1 MNFFKKISFFWIT
14 IISLLLPGITVAIMR
29 CMLRV
34 TLERSDYYVE
44 TLADFDEFRELARK
58 DGITLDELF
67 YKLKENGAS
76 SVAISEDTLS
86 SLESEGK
93 ITVLT
98 SKEIRKLS
106 LEETFEIKL
115 PTDSN
120 TLGGLW
126 VHSDDDKLLD
136 RISQNL
142 SWKLSD
148 KALIRN
154 HKNLLLINKSDK
166 GIMNKVGL
174 GFSKEYFDLAEKY
187 GLGVVIRVFNYPG
200 LNAQNA
206 SKIIDSFPLPTT
218 VSALIFADEEM
229 FGMRGELNE
238 IIELFKNRSYRIGWI
253 EFDIQEGIK
262 NYLNKLTSKY
272 PFIRVHAITRKE
284 MDQVYT
290 PDRAIA
296 RWVRAVKDR
305 SIKMLYFNCF
315 LQDEKKYVPNFTEL
329 NLKYLND
336 TVNELKKSG
345 FKIASND
352 LERRNEPRRNAGKPS
367 FAESIIICVAL
378 ILGLAMLLKLS
389 FLPTMSDFS
398 SLIFVIFAVIFVYI
412 SPQGFPKVAGLIGAI
427 SYSCLGYLLATKA
440 IENNNHSFIFNSIRY
455 LILLI
460 VPSIIGGIL
469 IAGLYSSSDY
479 LLKFNQFHG
488 IKLAFL
494 IPLLFSFTWSLK
506 NFGGKILSLLQKP
519 MTIITALILVA
530 VVASLFLYII
540 RSDNTTLL
548 KPTALEDRGRT
559 FLENTLIA
567 RPRNKEFLVGY
578 PAALLFVML
587 LMRKELILLPVLSVF
602 IQMGQVSVVN
612 TFCHFHTPLEMTLL
626 RTVNGIWLGI
636 IIGLMLVLAWQFVHI
651 LMIYGQGKEKRLFL
665 VGYFGFGNLGDELLR
680 ETYTNKLEKEL
691 KDYKISVLIGKEI
704 PKDNSENINWIPRKN
719 FTSVIEE
726 IIKSEAL
733 IIPGGGVFQSVTS
746 NRSLFYYLLIIWLAK
761 KLGTKVILPAQGL
774 GPWKRRGIISKLL
787 HKKVGDEL
795 RNAEYLTVRDNESVE
810 KFKKITSPE
819 AYVELTTDLAFLNDK
834 FLRKKHKGKIEFMR
848 IYAVLRSSVKGSTK
862 IASNLIKLAADSE
875 NIELIPVAFQPGEDA
890 FVWRRAGW
898 KGDIK
903 NVESFERVFD
913 GADLVVSMRLHGCI
927 IATKLGIPWIGL
939 AYNPKVSSLADAIGW
954 NDYCK
959 IPDEADEDFFEKCI
973 NKLAYDYTKSSNK
986 LYDYAEKMRVLAEK
1000 DFHHSCEVITKD
1012 KK

>member
-154 HKNLLLINKSDK
+154 HKNLLLINKSDN

-174 GFSKEYFDLAEKY
+174 GFSKDYFDLAEKY

-206 SKIIDSFPLPTT
+206 SKIIDSFPSPTT

-345 FKIASND
+345 FKIAAND

-398 SLIFVIFAVIFVYI
+398 SLVFVIFAVIFVYI

-440 IENNNHSFIFNSIRY
+440 IENNNHSFIRNSIRY

-460 VPSIIGGIL
+460 VPSIVGGIL

-494 IPLLFSFTWSLK
+494 VPLLFSFTWSLK

-862 IASNLIKLAADSE
+862 IASNLIKLAGDSE

-903 NVESFERVFD
+903 NVESFEKAFD

-927 IATKLGIPWIGL
+927 VATKLGIPWIGI

-954 NDYCK
+954 SDYCK
-959 IPDEADEDFFEKCI
+959 IPDEADEEFFEKCI
-973 NKLAYDYTKSSNK
+973 NKLAYDYNKSSNK

-1000 DFHHSCEVITKD
+1000 DFHHSCEAITKD